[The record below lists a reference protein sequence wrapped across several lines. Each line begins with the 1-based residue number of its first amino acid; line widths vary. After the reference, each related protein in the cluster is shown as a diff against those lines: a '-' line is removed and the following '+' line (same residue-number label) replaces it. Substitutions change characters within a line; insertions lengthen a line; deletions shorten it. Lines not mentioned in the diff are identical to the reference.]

1 MKNQK
6 KSGISIANYLRWP
19 LFLSLLLIIA
29 NLIMIRISPE
39 TSVYTT
45 AVTLIYTFISC
56 GLYLYTRKGLFCGL
70 VSFAQGFEEVER
82 QLFDE
87 MSVPFA
93 LCDRSGNVISS
104 NQAFSDTL
112 KEGKAVSGKNITVI
126 FPDITKEILRADDE
140 DVIVHTSFSGKRYS
154 VELVRTRLA
163 SEEDEESNIL
173 YEAGKIVWAM
183 YFIDETELVEYK
195 KLYSDNR
202 PCEGLIYLDN
212 YDEAMEGVDD
222 VRRSL
227 LTALIDRK
235 VSSYISSMNGVMKKL
250 EKDKYFFIITSEN
263 LARMME
269 DKFSILKDTKS
280 INIGNEM
287 AVTLSIG
294 IGADEGADYK
304 QNSEYAR
311 VAMDLA
317 LGRGGDQ
324 VVIKSSDNI
333 RYFGGKSHAVE
344 KNTRVK
350 ARVKAHAF
358 RELLENKDNVIIMGH
373 KISDIDCLGAAVGFY
388 RIAVSMGKR
397 AHIVLNEVR
406 GSMRPLYESFI
417 KNEYYPKD
425 MFVMGDKALSLIDD
439 GTVVV
444 VVDVNRPGYTEEPR
458 LLAACDTIVV
468 VDHHRKSSD
477 TIDNATLSYVEP
489 FASSASEMV
498 AEILQYIGD
507 NIRLTPQEADAMY
520 SGIMI
525 DTQNFTNQTGVR
537 TFEAA
542 AYLKRSGA
550 DIIRIRKIFRDN
562 FADYKAKAR
571 AVDTAEIYR
580 DHFAI
585 SECDPEGTEAPTVVG
600 AQAANSLLEINGI
613 KASIVLTK
621 YQEKIYVSARS
632 IDEVNVQVMMEKLG
646 GGGHKSVAG
655 AQLKDMSLDEAKTKI
670 KEIIDDMLKEG
681 EVS

>member
-112 KEGKAVSGKNITVI
+112 KEGKAASGKNITVI

-263 LARMME
+263 LARMTE

-317 LGRGGDQ
+317 R
-324 VVIKSSDNI
+324 
-333 RYFGGKSHAVE
+333 
-344 KNTRVK
+344 
-350 ARVKAHAF
+350 
-358 RELLENKDNVIIMGH
+358 
-373 KISDIDCLGAAVGFY
+373 
-388 RIAVSMGKR
+388 KR
-397 AHIVLNEVR
+397 R
-406 GSMRPLYESFI
+406 GSSF
-417 KNEYYPKD
+417 
-425 MFVMGDKALSLIDD
+425 
-439 GTVVV
+439 
-444 VVDVNRPGYTEEPR
+444 
-458 LLAACDTIVV
+458 
-468 VDHHRKSSD
+468 RK
-477 TIDNATLSYVEP
+477 
-489 FASSASEMV
+489 
-498 AEILQYIGD
+498 
-507 NIRLTPQEADAMY
+507 
-520 SGIMI
+520 
-525 DTQNFTNQTGVR
+525 
-537 TFEAA
+537 
-542 AYLKRSGA
+542 
-550 DIIRIRKIFRDN
+550 
-562 FADYKAKAR
+562 
-571 AVDTAEIYR
+571 
-580 DHFAI
+580 
-585 SECDPEGTEAPTVVG
+585 
-600 AQAANSLLEINGI
+600 
-613 KASIVLTK
+613 
-621 YQEKIYVSARS
+621 
-632 IDEVNVQVMMEKLG
+632 
-646 GGGHKSVAG
+646 
-655 AQLKDMSLDEAKTKI
+655 
-670 KEIIDDMLKEG
+670 
-681 EVS
+681 